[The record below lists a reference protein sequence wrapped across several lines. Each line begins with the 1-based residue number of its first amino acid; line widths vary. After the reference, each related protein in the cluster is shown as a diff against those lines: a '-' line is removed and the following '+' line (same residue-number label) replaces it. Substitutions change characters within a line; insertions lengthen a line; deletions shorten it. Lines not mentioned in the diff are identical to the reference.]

1 MSRFFRFGGRAAAVL
16 AVLGIAGLS
25 ALDSGAQ
32 TSPARYGIGRTA
44 TPEMIRGWD
53 IDIRGDDGLGLPPG
67 KGTAKDGEAL
77 YVAQCANCHGEFGE
91 GNGRWPELMGGKGT
105 LTSDDPRKTVGSYW
119 PYAPTLFDYIK
130 RTMPFTA
137 PQSLSD
143 DETYALTAYVLHLND
158 LWPLDAEL
166 DADKLKAVRLPN
178 RDGFLR
184 EDPRPDTP
192 TPAEPCMRNCRT
204 KPPEITSDL
213 AQRLGVTPDRKPK
226 D

>member
-1 MSRFFRFGGRAAAVL
+1 MSRFFSRRRRATGALVALALVGVAEVAAQ
-16 AVLGIAGLS
+16 A
-25 ALDSGAQ
+25 
-32 TSPARYGIGRTA
+32 PPRYGIGRSA
-44 TPEMIRGWD
+44 TPEMIKGWD

-67 KGTAKDGEAL
+67 KGTAKAGEEL
-77 YVAQCANCHGEFGE
+77 YIAQCASCHGEFGE
-91 GNGRWPELMGGKGT
+91 GNGRWPELMGGKGS

-158 LWPLDAEL
+158 LWALDAEL

-178 RDGFLR
+178 RDGFVL
-184 EDPRPDTP
+184 EDPRPDTSSP
-192 TPAEPCMRNCRT
+192 PDPCMRNCRT
-204 KPPEITSDL
+204 RPPEVTSDL